1 MIAPGIQEP
10 QFRVLRLRG
19 AAGETGVVEIKNDRL
34 FKPWRLYASD
44 TSARPGHGT
53 FVEELTVGRAR
64 QFERLPTWTF
74 GEYVPEEGDSF
85 DGVRA
90 ANAAVRYEWSAW
102 HLGFDVRAR
111 VSFQETCAWT
121 AVFWGRGLR

>member
-1 MIAPGIQEP
+1 M
-10 QFRVLRLRG
+10 
-19 AAGETGVVEIKNDRL
+19 AGEHFYLNSGPREGLDPAL
-34 FKPWRLYASD
+34 
-44 TSARPGHGT
+44 
-53 FVEELTVGRAR
+53 
-64 QFERLPTWTF
+64 
-74 GEYVPEEGDSF
+74 PEEGDSF